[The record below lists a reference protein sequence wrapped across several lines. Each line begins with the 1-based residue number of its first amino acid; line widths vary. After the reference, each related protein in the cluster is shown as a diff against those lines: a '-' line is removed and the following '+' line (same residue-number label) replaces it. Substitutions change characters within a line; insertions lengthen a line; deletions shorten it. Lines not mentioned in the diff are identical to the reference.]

1 MIVSNFNTA
10 CVDYENFAIWEI
22 KSMNE
27 FLTGNGVFEE
37 IFKTD
42 YKMDISEFSERRS
55 EIEQNDMQIIKNMLD
70 QVGDKH
76 FVIFTH
82 HDPEHIEWS
91 LQSSQF
97 GCHNQNDGLQIDM
110 PALFLLSARQRLH
123 R

>member
-82 HDPEHIEWS
+82 HDPEHIELIS
-91 LQSSQF
+91 MQDRKIMNF
-97 GCHNQNDGLQIDM
+97 GMDINHILPENMYVLIMDKK
-110 PALFLLSARQRLH
+110 A
-123 R
+123 